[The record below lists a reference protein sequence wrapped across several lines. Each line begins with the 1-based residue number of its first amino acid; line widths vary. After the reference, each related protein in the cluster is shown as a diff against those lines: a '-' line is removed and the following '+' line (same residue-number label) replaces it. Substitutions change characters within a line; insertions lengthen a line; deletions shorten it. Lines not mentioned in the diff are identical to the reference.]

1 MGIADR
7 DIHRIL
13 RSRPAGAAGATKGD
27 GDAVNKPHKEQSF
40 LIRDSV
46 ANILRMGSLIAI
58 AVGLFAMTSGGV
70 MVYLNLTAQLELE
83 RSDRAASQQADRI
96 EQALSDIQ
104 TSLRDASVVDA
115 ARSATANGA
124 ASNDALRYALRERGV
139 VNILDARVLPGEI
152 DAFAVNGDNG
162 LGFAATEVVIE
173 AIRSGRAEIRVLEA
187 GTPSESLAF
196 AQTLPGNSGVLL
208 LRLTVSVI
216 TSLLE
221 PAESLD
227 FLALAQRGSR
237 NHTVLGAS
245 GGSTAARIREIP
257 IAGSSLMLQWS
268 RAVVQAPLA
277 NRDAVIL
284 GSSGVIV
291 LMIGLLLRRRTRLAR
306 YLEAGTQRAEPAAAP
321 EPERVAKPR
330 RNPPRQARKTMV
342 LDPEP
347 APAPARAAFDADD
360 DEPPT
365 VVAPSPDLPEWLRGD
380 VEADLEELARA
391 DSELE
396 ATQPAAGLP
405 FTEPGS
411 DPDDELL
418 EDFDTYQGVDPSL
431 FRPDGLYGRVEQELT
446 VSDMVILGQAIGSEA
461 AEQGLR
467 RICVGHDG
475 RTSGPE
481 LLEGLSQGL
490 SVSGIDV
497 IDLGAVP
504 APVAWFAA
512 MRMQQAGG
520 VMVTGGERDEG
531 TNGLEIVFD
540 GRWLGRE
547 ERRDLLDRVRNQ
559 EYATGA
565 GERTRSDERA
575 AYGEHLAA
583 NHRLQRP
590 LRVVL
595 DCGNAVNGA
604 LAPELFESMDV
615 DIIPLNADAETRADQ
630 VAAFDSD
637 ERAQD
642 LKLCVDNFAADLGL
656 AFDRSGGRLR
666 VVIPEGRAVEPARL
680 AALLAGDLADQ
691 AEEPVVVADAAL
703 AAHLTAG
710 ASAEFQVIAADGNA
724 VAVQQALHDRGAALG
739 LHTDGAVCKADDW
752 HGLPDAFHAAAWLLA
767 VLAADERPIDEI
779 LADQPGNA
787 GEPGADT

>member
-1 MGIADR
+1 
-7 DIHRIL
+7 
-13 RSRPAGAAGATKGD
+13 
-27 GDAVNKPHKEQSF
+27 
-40 LIRDSV
+40 
-46 ANILRMGSLIAI
+46 MGSLIAI

-83 RSDRAASQQADRI
+83 RSDRVASQQADRI
-96 EQALSDIQ
+96 GEALSDIQ

-115 ARSATANGA
+115 ARSATANGS
-124 ASNDALRYALRERGV
+124 ASNDALRAALRDRGV
-139 VNILDARVLPGEI
+139 VSILDARVLPGEI

-162 LGFAATEVVIE
+162 LDFAATEIVIE
-173 AIRSGRAEIRVLEA
+173 AIRNGRAEIRVLQP

-196 AQTLPGNSGVLL
+196 AQTLPGESGVLL

-216 TSLLE
+216 TSLIE

-227 FLALAQRGSR
+227 FMALAQRGNR
-237 NHTVLGAS
+237 NHTLLGAT

-257 IAGSSLMLQWS
+257 IAGSGLVLQWS
-268 RAVVQAPLA
+268 RAVVQAPLT

-306 YLEAGTQRAEPAAAP
+306 YLGAATQGAEPATAP

-330 RNPPRQARKTMV
+330 RNSPRQARKTMV

-347 APAPARAAFDADD
+347 APAPARAAFDAED

-405 FTEPGS
+405 FSEQGS

-431 FRPDGLYGRVEQELT
+431 FRPDGFYGRVDKDLT

-461 AEQGLR
+461 AERGLR
-467 RICVGHDG
+467 RICLGHDG
-475 RTSGPE
+475 RESGPE

-490 SVSGIDV
+490 SVSGVDV

-520 VMVTGGERDEG
+520 VMVTGGEREEDI
-531 TNGLEIVFD
+531 NGVEIVFD

-547 ERRDLLDRVRNQ
+547 ERRNLLDRIRNQ

-565 GERTRSDERA
+565 GERTRGDELA
-575 AYGEHLAA
+575 SYGEQLAA

-604 LAPELFESMDV
+604 LAPALFESMDV
-615 DIIPLNADAETRADQ
+615 DVIGLNADAETRADQ
-630 VAAFDSD
+630 VAAFDSE

-656 AFDRSGGRLR
+656 AFDRTGSRLR
-666 VVIPEGRAVEPARL
+666 VVVPEGKAVDPARL
-680 AALLAGDLADQ
+680 SALLAGDLAEQ
-691 AEEPVVVADAAL
+691 TEEPAVVADAGL
-703 AAHLTAG
+703 AAQLTAR
-710 ASAEFQVIAADGNA
+710 AAAEFQVIAADGDA
-724 VAVQQALHDRGAALG
+724 VAVQQAVHDRGAALG
-739 LHTDGAVCKADDW
+739 LHSDGAVCRASDW

-767 VLAADERPIDEI
+767 VLAADARPPSEA
-779 LADQPGNA
+779 LSGSGETGNGTESA
-787 GEPGADT
+787 